1 MSEARRIIEVD
12 GFDHRLMVKGLSEFR
27 NELIEQQLPTEDV
40 NKLFLFSHAY
50 RSSHSIKGVE
60 ETIPADALSDSSDKG
75 IAF

>member
-40 NKLFLFSHAY
+40 NKLFSPRGMVRLLCEL
-50 RSSHSIKGVE
+50 V
-60 ETIPADALSDSSDKG
+60 P
-75 IAF
+75 